1 MTDSQSSPVSV
12 LRDVRP
18 WGGPAVD
25 LTISDGVITGIE
37 AHVAEPGRAGQRW
50 TASAAAIAGA
60 GSRSG
65 TGAGSGAWSGSAAV
79 AAGSGTVVEG
89 SGLLALPGFVNAHA
103 HVDKSWWG
111 KPWVSY
117 GGEATTQGR
126 IAHERAHRD
135 ELGIPGTDVTL
146 RVLRELLRH
155 GTTAIRTHVDV
166 DLGIGTRGIAIVRE
180 ALAGLDGAITA
191 EVVAFPQDGVLR
203 RPGVIDLL
211 DQAAAAGAEHIGG
224 LDPASIDRDPVGQ
237 LDALFDVAGRH
248 GVGIDLH
255 LHDGGALG
263 AFQVELIVERTL
275 RTGLQGKVNVAHGF
289 AVGELAPT
297 RQRELVAAMGEAGI
311 SMTTVA
317 PVGAAPLPLALLEEH
332 GVPVGLGT
340 DGIRDLWSPYGT
352 GDLLALT
359 TRLAQQNRLR
369 YDDDLVHAARIAT
382 SSAASFVGRETHDL
396 VVGARADIVLV
407 DAENVPDAVVRAPRR
422 ELVVAGGRVVVRDG
436 EVLV

>member
-1 MTDSQSSPVSV
+1 MTGTQSSTVTV

-25 LTISDGVITGIE
+25 LTISDATITGI
-37 AHVAEPGRAGQRW
+37 APHDRTTHQSA
-50 TASAAAIAGA
+50 ASAP
-60 GSRSG
+60 SSP
-65 TGAGSGAWSGSAAV
+65 V
-79 AAGSGTVVEG
+79 TVLDG
-89 SGLLALPGFVNAHA
+89 RGLLALPGFVNAHA

-166 DLGIGTRGIAIVRE
+166 DLGIGTRGITVVRE
-180 ALAGLDGAITA
+180 ALADLGGAVTA
-191 EVVAFPQDGVLR
+191 EIVAFPQDGVLR

-237 LDALFDVAGRH
+237 LDALFEVAERR

-263 AFQVELIVERTL
+263 AFQIELLVERTL
-275 RTGLQGKVNVAHGF
+275 RSGLQGKVNVAHGF
-289 AVGELAPT
+289 AVGELPASQ
-297 RQRELVAAMGEAGI
+297 QRDLVAAMGEAGV

-317 PVGAAPLPLALLEEH
+317 PVGAAPLPLALLAEH
-332 GVPVGLGT
+332 GVRVGLGT

-359 TRLAQQNRLR
+359 TRLAQQARLR
-369 YDDDLVHAARIAT
+369 YDEDLVGAARLAT
-382 SSAASFVGRETHDL
+382 SDAASFVGRGLHDT